1 MTEQSGLPPVG
12 APDAPAGQVPVQPP
26 QVPAPPPAAA
36 WTPAPPPNAPSA
48 APAAPGWGAP
58 AVAPAAPGAPAQVP
72 TAPGAPGWGA
82 PPPFP
87 GAGPAWSAPV
97 QVMARPKLTARS
109 GMKTTLSVAA
119 IMVGVV
125 LGVNLVNAAVPLPTE
140 YVDPGA
146 NPAIPAVPT
155 QDPGQPA
162 PTVDPGQPVV
172 PTAPP
177 VEPGPVS
184 GGTTVTVNDR
194 YTLVMPD
201 GWVLMQNSDGALLF
215 QKGSVSFVVAG
226 AAFEG
231 TVTELATAYRDAFFE
246 GESLVGEDPSV
257 GATSTG
263 IPVAGLNYTGT
274 LGSAQV
280 DGFILVAL
288 EGGSGLISNAFGP
301 TGSLQA
307 VSDDLS
313 LILNSIQRVGD

>member
-1 MTEQSGLPPVG
+1 M
-12 APDAPAGQVPVQPP
+12 
-26 QVPAPPPAAA
+26 
-36 WTPAPPPNAPSA
+36 
-48 APAAPGWGAP
+48 
-58 AVAPAAPGAPAQVP
+58 PGATP
-72 TAPGAPGWGA
+72 TWG
-82 PPPFP
+82 P
-87 GAGPAWSAPV
+87 PV
-97 QVMARPKLTARS
+97 QVMARPKLIARS

-140 YVDPGA
+140 YVDPGT
-146 NPAIPAVPT
+146 NPALPAAPT
-155 QDPGQPA
+155 EDPGQPA

-184 GGTTVTVNDR
+184 GGTTVTVNER

-201 GWVLMQNSDGALLF
+201 GWSLVENSDGALLF
-215 QKGSVSFVVAG
+215 QKGSVSFFLAG
-226 AAFEG
+226 TAFEG
-231 TVTELATAYRDAFFE
+231 TVTELATAYRDVFFE
-246 GESLVGEDPSV
+246 GENLAGEEPSA

-274 LGSAQV
+274 LGSTQV

-288 EGGSGLISNAFGP
+288 EGGSGLVSNAFGP

-307 VSDDLS
+307 VSDDMS
-313 LILNSIQRVGD
+313 LILNSIKRVGE